1 MCALEAEFQAMQAG
15 PAPSICGMKMAGMA
29 KIFWSRTTRRREP
42 MLALAPRA
50 RDTLKFTSRG

>member
-15 PAPSICGMKMAGMA
+15 LAPSICGMKMAGTA
-29 KIFWSRTTRRREP
+29 KISRSRITRRQEL

-50 RDTLKFTSRG
+50 RDTLKFASRG